1 MNIEKGKEKEKCE
14 GKALSHLFQMEERI
28 IRPLK
33 SLEDQGEISEKR
45 KNDLYPSGSKPE
57 VLYGPAKSIRH

>member
-1 MNIEKGKEKEKCE
+1 MNIEKGKEKEKSE

-45 KNDLYPSGSKPE
+45 KNDLYPSGSKP
-57 VLYGPAKSIRH
+57 

>member
-1 MNIEKGKEKEKCE
+1 MNIEKEKEKSK
-14 GKALSHLFQMEERI
+14 GKSLSHLFQMEERV

-45 KNDLYPSGSKPE
+45 KNNLYPSGSKTE
-57 VLYGPAKSIRH
+57 VLHGPAKSIRH